1 MEDNLRKALQ
11 KIGRMYKAE
20 LRSKI
25 IMDDNVASGSM
36 SKNIRFATTE
46 DSITFTFERYLG
58 AISEGK
64 KPTSKNPSRAM
75 VSRIAQWMQYKKI
88 SIKGYRGRFQRQT
101 PMNYRR
107 AAFAIARS
115 INRNGWSG
123 SDVIMRAY
131 RGIEENISEEVLTAF
146 KQGIEKS
153 IDKLTTKK

>member
-25 IMDDNVASGSM
+25 ISDGNVASGRM
-36 SKNIRFATTE
+36 SKNIRFTTT
-46 DSITFTFERYLG
+46 DNSIIFNFEGYLG

-64 KPTSKNPSRAM
+64 KPTSKNPSVAM

-131 RGIEENISEEVLTAF
+131 RDIEENISEEVLTAF
-146 KQGIEKS
+146 KQGVEKS
-153 IDKLTTKK
+153 IDKLINR